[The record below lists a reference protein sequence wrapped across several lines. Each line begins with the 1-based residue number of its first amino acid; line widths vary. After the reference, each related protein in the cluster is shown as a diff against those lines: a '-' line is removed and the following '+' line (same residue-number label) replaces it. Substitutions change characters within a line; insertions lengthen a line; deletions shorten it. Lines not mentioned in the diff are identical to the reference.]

1 MPEYK
6 ILVRRYRVQEAYLTI
21 KAESNLEA
29 EEKAKRKAER
39 NDRSI
44 TWDTCDSLNSYFNDD
59 PASGP
64 NVIKTEV
71 IKK

>member
-29 EEKAKRKAER
+29 EEKAK
-39 NDRSI
+39 
-44 TWDTCDSLNSYFNDD
+44 
-59 PASGP
+59 
-64 NVIKTEV
+64 
-71 IKK
+71 